1 MSRRRDGGMATAE
14 LAVVLPA
21 LVLVIAA
28 GLTMVSVV
36 LAQVRCVDAAR
47 EAARA
52 AARGESADVV
62 RSAAVRAAPAAA
74 SVEVGSAGEQ
84 VRVTVSARAG
94 RVGGLLPAF
103 HVSASAV
110 ALREPESTDVP

>member
-14 LAVVLPA
+14 LAVVLPT
-21 LVLVIAA
+21 LVLLIAA

-52 AARGESADVV
+52 AARGEPPEVV
-62 RSAAVRAAPAAA
+62 RLAAVQTAPEAAR
-74 SVEVGSAGEQ
+74 VEVGGASDE

-94 RVGGLLPAF
+94 RVGGLLPSL
-103 HVSASAV
+103 HVSATAV
-110 ALREPESTDVP
+110 ALREPESTGVP

>member
-14 LAVVLPA
+14 LAVVLPT

-52 AARGESADVV
+52 AARGEPPEVV
-62 RSAAVRAAPAAA
+62 RSAAVRAAPSGAG
-74 SVEVGSAGEQ
+74 VEVGDAGEE

-94 RVGGLLPAF
+94 RVGRLLPAF
-103 HVSASAV
+103 RVSASAV
-110 ALREPESTDVP
+110 ALREPESTGVP

>member
-1 MSRRRDGGMATAE
+1 MTGRRDGGMATAE

-28 GLTMVSVV
+28 GLSMVAVV

-52 AARGESADVV
+52 GARGEAPAVV
-62 RSAAVRAAPAAA
+62 RTAAA
-74 SVEVGSAGEQ
+74 RVGPEDAIVDIGITGDQ

-94 RVGGLLPAF
+94 TVGGLLPTF
-103 HVSASAV
+103 RVSATAV
-110 ALREPESTDVP
+110 ALREPEPTGVP